1 MYNVDMSL
9 PLVSIIVPVFNT
21 GKSAKKLVSNILGGK
36 YSNVEIILVDDGST
50 DDSLEILKSIK
61 SNKVNVYSKKNGG
74 PSAGRN
80 FGLERARGEYLL
92 FIDSDDEIKDD
103 FISKLVKNMCN
114 DGVVLVSTGI
124 VYEKVKEGTGENL
137 YLQSFVRGDGE
148 RLEKFVLRSLLKD
161 GRMYPVFNKIFDAE
175 VVRKNNLRFDEKM
188 NYGEDTKFVLD
199 YLKKKDGEV
208 RFILEPLYV
217 YNVGTATSTAAKTV
231 GVWSNWQKCYANL
244 RKWVGRK
251 ASFDEKILLRLIYLK
266 WRASWLKAKLS

>member
-1 MYNVDMSL
+1 MSL
-9 PLVSIIVPVFNT
+9 PLVSIIIPVFNT

-124 VYEKVKEGTGENL
+124 VYKKIKEGTGENL

-161 GRMYPVFNKIFDAE
+161 GRMYPAFNKIFDAE

-217 YNVGTATSTAAKTV
+217 YNVGTATSTAVKTV
-231 GVWSNWQKCYANL
+231 GVWSNWQKCYVNL
-244 RKWVGRK
+244 KKWVGRK

>member
-1 MYNVDMSL
+1 MGL
-9 PLVSIIVPVFNT
+9 PLVSIIIPVFNT
-21 GKSAKKLVSNILGGK
+21 GRSAKKLVNGILDGK

-50 DDSLEILKSIK
+50 DDSLDILRSI
-61 SNKVNVYSKKNGG
+61 NDDKVRVYSKENGG

-80 FGLERARGEYLL
+80 FGIAKARGEYLL
-92 FIDSDDEIKDD
+92 FIDSDDEIRDD
-103 FISKLVKNMCN
+103 FVNKLVENMR
-114 DGVVLVSTGI
+114 DDEVALVSTGI
-124 VYEKVKEGTGENL
+124 VYKKMKEGMAEDL
-137 YLQSFVRGDGE
+137 YLQPFERRNGE
-148 RLEKFVLRSLLKD
+148 KLEKFILRSLLKD
-161 GRMYPVFNKIFDAE
+161 GRMYPAFNKIFDAE